1 MKDIE
6 DILEQALLQKASDV
20 YLKAGSPPTLRVG
33 DEFIPL
39 GEERLY
45 PAETEAIAAAI
56 MDEREKTLFQEYG
69 QVNLALSL
77 PGRGRFRVNIYR
89 QRSTVALVLR
99 QIQSNVPRFED
110 LTLPPVLLK
119 MVEAERGLVL
129 VVGATGS
136 GKSTTLAAL
145 IHHRNTS
152 RPGHIVTIEDPIE
165 FLHQDRKCLVSQ
177 REVGTDVG
185 SFHEALRDALRQT
198 PDVILI
204 GEMRDAETVSSAINF
219 AETGHLVLSTL
230 HSTNAAQTLER
241 ILQFYPGELH
251 AQVLAQVANNLV
263 GIVAQ
268 RLVPRAEGQGLVPA
282 VEVLRAT
289 PRVRDLL
296 HRGALHEL
304 KPTIEASRAEGMQSF
319 DQALY
324 ELFKEGRIT
333 EEMALLMADSP
344 SDLKLRMRGF
354 GAASIE

>member
-1 MKDIE
+1 MKNIE
-6 DILEQALLQKASDV
+6 DILEQALIQDASDV

-33 DEFIPL
+33 DEFVTL
-39 GEERLY
+39 GEERLN
-45 PAETEAIAAAI
+45 PAETEVIAAEI
-56 MDEREKTLFQEYG
+56 MDDREKTLFQEYG

-77 PGRGRFRVNIYR
+77 PSRGRFRVNIYR

-99 QIQSNVPRFED
+99 QIRSTVPHFED
-110 LTLPPVLLK
+110 LSLPPVLLK

-185 SFHEALRDALRQT
+185 SFNEALRDALRQT

-204 GEMRDAETVSSAINF
+204 GEMRDAETVSAAINF

-251 AQVLAQVANNLV
+251 PQVLTQVANNLV
-263 GIVAQ
+263 GIIAQ
-268 RLVPRAEGQGLVPA
+268 RLVPRAEGRGLVPA

-304 KPTIEASRAEGMQSF
+304 KPTIEASRAEGMQTF
-319 DQALY
+319 DQALHGLY
-324 ELFKEGRIT
+324 KEGLIT

-354 GAASIE
+354 GATSIE